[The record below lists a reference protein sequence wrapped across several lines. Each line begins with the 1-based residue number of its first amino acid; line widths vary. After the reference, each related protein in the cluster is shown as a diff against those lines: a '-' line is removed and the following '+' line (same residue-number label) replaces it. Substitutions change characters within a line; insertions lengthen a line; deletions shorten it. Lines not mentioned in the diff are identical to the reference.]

1 MIRIGNDI
9 VDLTDPHNMGKSRN
23 TRFIN
28 RVFTT
33 HEQEVISRAHNQDA
47 VLWAL
52 WAGKETAYKL
62 VKKHDHS
69 ATSVPRLYEVS
80 LDHVEASVRLPHGS
94 DTLTGFVDTPYG
106 RIKIKVF
113 ITSDYVHCIGT
124 TSVPDEM
131 DTLVWHV
138 DRISPDSQASLDYES
153 AFVRKALKLRL
164 SKCYDESPENI
175 EVRRVKSSY
184 GLGPP
189 FICINGK
196 PAAIDVS
203 LSHDGLFAAYVFAA
217 NA

>member
-1 MIRIGNDI
+1 
-9 VDLTDPHNMGKSRN
+9 
-23 TRFIN
+23 
-28 RVFTT
+28 
-33 HEQEVISRAHNQDA
+33 
-47 VLWAL
+47 
-52 WAGKETAYKL
+52 
-62 VKKHDHS
+62 
-69 ATSVPRLYEVS
+69 
-80 LDHVEASVRLPHGS
+80 
-94 DTLTGFVDTPYG
+94 
-106 RIKIKVF
+106 
-113 ITSDYVHCIGT
+113 
-124 TSVPDEM
+124 M

>member
-1 MIRIGNDI
+1 
-9 VDLTDPHNMGKSRN
+9 VDLTDPHNMGTSRN

-28 RVFTT
+28 RVFTPR
-33 HEQEVISRAHNQDA
+33 EQDLISRADNQDA

-62 VKKHDHS
+62 VKKYDPS

-80 LDHVEASVRLPHGS
+80 LDCAEESVGLFPGS

-106 RIKIKVF
+106 RVQIKVF

-124 TSVPDEM
+124 MSAPDEM
-131 DTLVWHV
+131 DALVWHV
-138 DRISPDSQASLDYES
+138 DRISPDSQASPDYES
-153 AFVRKALKLRL
+153 AFVRKALKLCL
-164 SKCYDESPENI
+164 SEHYDESPENI
-175 EVRRVKSSY
+175 EISRVNSPY

-189 FICINGK
+189 FVCIKGE

-203 LSHDGLFAAYVFAA
+203 LSHDGLFTAYAFAA

>member
-1 MIRIGNDI
+1 

-28 RVFTT
+28 RVFTPS
-33 HEQEVISRAHNQDA
+33 EQELISRARNQDA

-52 WAGKETAYKL
+52 WAGKEAAYKL
-62 VKKHDHS
+62 VKKHDPS
-69 ATSVPRLYEVS
+69 VTSVPRLYEVS
-80 LDHVEASVRLPHGS
+80 LNCAEESVGLSPGS
-94 DTLTGFVDTPYG
+94 NALTGFVATPHG
-106 RIKIKVF
+106 RVQIKIF

-124 TSVPDEM
+124 TSALDEM
-131 DTLVWHV
+131 EALVWHV
-138 DRISPDSQASLDYES
+138 DRISPDSQASPDYES

-175 EVRRVKSSY
+175 EIRRVNSPY
-184 GLGPP
+184 GLAPP
-189 FICINGK
+189 SVCINGE

-203 LSHDGLFAAYVFAA
+203 LSHDGLFTAYAFAA